1 MTRITQIGL
10 LLAVLATGLLSAS
23 GRSASTTTTAHRT
36 PVLVELF
43 TSEGCSDCPPADAL
57 LRRLVADQPIEG
69 VEIVGLGDHVDYWD
83 RLGWR
88 DPFSAAVFSER
99 QSQYEAS
106 VFRSNEVYTPQI
118 VVDGFLESVGSDEAT
133 VTRNIRSAAK
143 QPKATLTLAVTQ
155 TTGANVSVN
164 LRAWVPPQI
173 ERTGQADLVV
183 AVTEDGLTTHVE
195 RGENHGRTLS
205 HSAVVRTVTPV
216 GGISAGDR
224 TASTN
229 AVLRLA
235 KEWNQSHIRLVAF
248 VQEQASRRI
257 LGTSAVMLAP
267 VVLPELR

>member
-1 MTRITQIGL
+1 MSWI
-10 LLAVLATGLLSAS
+10 AVLWAVIVTGTSGAS
-23 GRSASTTTTAHRT
+23 GRPAPPAKTART

-88 DPFSAAVFSER
+88 DPFSAALFSER
-99 QSQYEAS
+99 QSQYEAR
-106 VFRSNEVYTPQI
+106 VFRSNAVYTPQI
-118 VVDGFLESVGSDEAT
+118 VVDGFLESVGSDEGT
-133 VTRNIRSAAK
+133 VTRNIRTAAR
-143 QPKATLTLAVTQ
+143 QPKATLTLEVTQ
-155 TTGANVSVN
+155 TTAASVSVN
-164 LRAWVPPQI
+164 LRTWVPPQI

-183 AVTEDGLTTHVE
+183 AVTEDGLTTNVE

-205 HSAVVRTVTPV
+205 HSAVVRAVTAV
-216 GGISAGDR
+216 GRMSAGDQ

-229 AVLRLA
+229 AVLKLA
-235 KEWNQSHIRLVAF
+235 KDWNQSHIRLVAF

-267 VVLPELR
+267 VALPERR

>member
-10 LLAVLATGLLSAS
+10 LLAVIATGTLSAS
-23 GRSASTTTTAHRT
+23 VRPASPTSAPRT

-106 VFRSNEVYTPQI
+106 VFRSNSVYTPQI
-118 VVDGFLESVGSDEAT
+118 VVDGFLESVGSDVAT
-133 VTRNIRSAAK
+133 VTRNIRTAAR
-143 QPKATLTLAVTQ
+143 QRKATLTLAVTQ
-155 TTGANVSVN
+155 MSAASVGIN
-164 LRAWVPPQI
+164 LRAFVPAQV
-173 ERTGQADLVV
+173 ERRGEADLVV
-183 AVTEDGLTTHVE
+183 AVTEDGLTTQVE

-205 HSAVVRTVTPV
+205 HSAVVRAVTSV
-216 GGISAGDR
+216 GRIRAEDQ
-224 TASTN
+224 TASLN
-229 AVLRLA
+229 AVLKLG
-235 KEWNQSHIRLVAF
+235 KDWNPNHIRLVAF

-257 LGTSAVMLAP
+257 LGTSAAMLAP
-267 VVLPELR
+267 VALPERR

>member
-10 LLAVLATGLLSAS
+10 LFAVLATGLLSAS
-23 GRSASTTTTAHRT
+23 GRPASRTTAHRT

-69 VEIVGLGDHVDYWD
+69 VEIVGLGAHVDYWD

-88 DPFSAAVFSER
+88 DPFSAAIFSER
-99 QSQYEAS
+99 QSQYADT

-143 QPKATLTLAVTQ
+143 QPKATLTLEVTQ
-155 TTGANVSVN
+155 TTGASVSVN

-173 ERTGQADLVV
+173 ERTGQADLMV
-183 AVTEDGLTTHVE
+183 AVTEDGLITHVE

-205 HSAVVRTVTPV
+205 HSAVVRTVTAV
-216 GGISAGDR
+216 GRISAGDQ

-229 AVLRLA
+229 AVLKLA
-235 KEWNQSHIRLVAF
+235 KDWNQSHVRLVAF

-257 LGTSAVMLAP
+257 FGTSAVMLAP
-267 VVLPELR
+267 VVLPERR